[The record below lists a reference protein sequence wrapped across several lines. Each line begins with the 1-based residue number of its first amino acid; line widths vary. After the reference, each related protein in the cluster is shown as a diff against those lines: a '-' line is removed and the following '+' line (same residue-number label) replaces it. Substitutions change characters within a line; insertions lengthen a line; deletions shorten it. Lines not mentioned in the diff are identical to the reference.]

1 MKFHHKMRK
10 DSTNVSEESDMCS
23 EVEETIDIE
32 NDREEERIPRPSIAL
47 RLMRPELDTTESN
60 MEKDRRKLPKCSNY
74 SPACESN
81 IAQRLMR
88 SDFNIHQ
95 TEIDDSKSSLAK
107 CSNIS
112 SVYESKQINRPS
124 FLITD
129 ILSDKKKQCDYDS
142 SVPNTPTSISET
154 LNKIDSHHRIEGVP
168 HRVAAI
174 IQSPRSRS
182 ESPSYSEDESREESS
197 PSPDDHQHNLANK
210 AKKQRKARTAF
221 SDNQLNSLEKSFER
235 QKYLSVQDRME
246 LAAKLNLSDTQ
257 VKTWYQNRRTKW
269 KRQTAVGLELLAE
282 AGNYATVQRMMQ
294 SSPYWGST
302 YPAHAVNSG
311 LLTNL
316 DSLYYRHGVSSL
328 PSLSS
333 QRHMLS
339 RMYMQNVGHISPH

>member
-1 MKFHHKMRK
+1 MKFCHKMRRN
-10 DSTNVSEESDMCS
+10 STNISEESDMCS
-23 EVEETIDIE
+23 EAEETIDVE
-32 NDREEERIPRPSIAL
+32 NDREEPRVPRPSIAL
-47 RLMRPELDTTESN
+47 RLMRPELDTETDYTN
-60 MEKDRRKLPKCSNY
+60 DMRKNVKCSNSSSIY
-74 SPACESN
+74 DSN

-88 SDFNIHQ
+88 PDFSIHR
-95 TEIDDSKSSLAK
+95 TDVDDAKTSASK
-107 CSNIS
+107 CSNS
-112 SVYESKQINRPS
+112 SLVHETKQITRPS

-129 ILSDKKKQCDYDS
+129 ILSDKKKHCDFNS

-154 LNKIDSHHRIEGVP
+154 LSKLDSHHRIEGMP
-168 HRVAAI
+168 YRAASI
-174 IQSPRSRS
+174 IQSPRS
-182 ESPSYSEDESREESS
+182 ESPDYSDDECRDDSS
-197 PSPDDHQHNLANK
+197 PSPDDHQHNLSNK

-221 SDNQLNSLEKSFER
+221 SDHQLNSLEKSFER

-302 YPAHAVNSG
+302 YPTHTVNSG

-316 DSLYYRHGVSSL
+316 DSLYYRPGVSSI

-333 QRHMLS
+333 QRHVLS
-339 RMYMQNVGHISPH
+339 RMYMQGVGHISPH